1 MVGRRVEQS
10 RLSVAVALVM
20 VVLCFWLPA
29 TNRYQALAIPA
40 SNKKDAIRTELGLM
54 TVVKLK
60 EKLRKRGLILS
71 GKKSALVERL
81 MTSMLTE
88 ISSTAAGKRKLPGAD
103 PADCATDVFIPL
115 DGTVQILEQTLEDK
129 RVVFLRA
136 GVASGKSTL
145 AQYLCTKQ
153 PNKYLQVHAPLHTD
167 LTFENW
173 LREFRKAVGAE
184 DIMEAI
190 KSIYEQDQVLVFD
203 ECHLLFACP
212 KFYEMLTK
220 TPTYLKQRLMVLL
233 LSAAS
238 EAETVQGQIRLTP
251 GEITD
256 KFMWTPPMPNA
267 SVLASELSEAGVRLT
282 KDAIKF
288 FFQIC
293 GGHRGIFM
301 RAMAWVLEKQRQQRG
316 ACAQW
321 TVEQAYGEV
330 KLAWADEDWSIP
342 NSFLGW
348 LAGTR
353 AIRVNGHYANLANIP
368 QQMLEILCSGAT
380 SNLDPELRRNL
391 TVHGFLLPV
400 AESNADEFVQYD
412 WSAAGARYGVS
423 THLLASYYR
432 CVLKKTR
439 NLEVDVSL
447 EVSSGTDLLL
457 RALPYLHFAQV
468 VGGVILQDSQVQSI
482 FSKRGAP
489 FEVHYTTAIN
499 QILQRLGFSA
509 GSVEDGNEG
518 KVDVYVVLADRATI
532 ALEAVMVSRSPKEVD
547 SRRGRFDNASLKNYH
562 NATRKC
568 LVIIGGWE
576 ERDAVKRRVQSTR
589 GGIEIVG
596 LAANGAHTG
605 YNVYIKRQVDNN
617 IDTVVDF
624 YIPCDGVARSFA
636 FKDEEPV
643 FEISSAQKLKSINPG
658 TTSSSVVWVR
668 ELARNQD
675 GTITAK
681 SRQDP
686 EGEDELEPAFKVE
699 SPQDYPR
706 LNDVDHLKKAI
717 KQTKSNALR
726 DVDHDQIDIYL
737 YSKEA
742 GAWRRIKDE
751 SEVLRRDTTRLDCYG
766 FLPWQRT

>member
-1 MVGRRVEQS
+1 MVGQRVDQS
-10 RLSVAVALVM
+10 RLGTRLGVAVALVM

-29 TNRYQALAIPA
+29 TNGYQALAIPA
-40 SNKKDAIRTELGLM
+40 SNKEEAIRTKLGQM
-54 TVVKLK
+54 TVVQLK
-60 EKLRKRGLILS
+60 EQMRKRGLLLS
-71 GKKSALVERL
+71 GRKSALVERL
-81 MTSMLTE
+81 MTSMLT
-88 ISSTAAGKRKLPGAD
+88 STAAGKRKLPETD
-103 PADCATDVFIPL
+103 PADCAADVFIPL
-115 DGTVQILEQTLEDK
+115 DGTVQILEQILEDK

-145 AQYLCTKQ
+145 AQYLCTQQ

-167 LTFENW
+167 LTFESW
-173 LREFRKAVGAE
+173 LRAFRKAVGKLSTQHDTE

-220 TPTYLKQRLMVLL
+220 TPTYLPKRPMVLL

-238 EAETVQGQIRLTP
+238 EAEPVQGQIRLTP
-251 GEITD
+251 SEITV

-267 SVLASELSEAGVRLT
+267 SVLASELSAASVRLT

-288 FFQIC
+288 FLQIC

-301 RAMAWVLEKQRQQRG
+301 RAMAWVQEKQRG
-316 ACAQW
+316 ACVQW

-380 SNLDPELRRNL
+380 SNLDPVVRRNL

-412 WSAAGARYGVS
+412 WSAVGARYGAS

-489 FEVHYTTAIN
+489 FEVHYTTAII
-499 QILQRLGFSA
+499 QILQRLGFAA

-518 KVDVYVVLADRATI
+518 KVDVYVVLKDRKAV
-532 ALEAVMVSRSPKEVD
+532 ALEAVMVSRSPKEVA
-547 SRRGRFDNASLKNYH
+547 SHRGRFDNASLKNYH
-562 NATRKC
+562 KATRKC
-568 LVIIGGWE
+568 LVIIGDWE
-576 ERDAVKRRVQSTR
+576 QRHTVKSRVQSTR

-596 LAANGAHTG
+596 LAANEAHTG
-605 YNVYIKRQVDNN
+605 YNVYIKRQIGNN

-624 YIPCDGVARSFA
+624 HIPCDGVARSFA
-636 FKDEEPV
+636 FKHEEPC

-658 TTSSSVVWVR
+658 
-668 ELARNQD
+668 
-675 GTITAK
+675 
-681 SRQDP
+681 
-686 EGEDELEPAFKVE
+686 
-699 SPQDYPR
+699 
-706 LNDVDHLKKAI
+706 
-717 KQTKSNALR
+717 
-726 DVDHDQIDIYL
+726 
-737 YSKEA
+737 
-742 GAWRRIKDE
+742 RII
-751 SEVLRRDTTRLDCYG
+751 VTM
-766 FLPWQRT
+766 